1 VVAGFSQASFSPIQA
16 MVRRERAELS
26 SHAGLPL
33 LWRDDVMGDI
43 ALGIGAG
50 MGLLIQRFPADFVL
64 AG

>member
-1 VVAGFSQASFSPIQA
+1 VVAGFSQASFSPIQ
-16 MVRRERAELS
+16 VRRERAELS

-33 LWRDDVMGDI
+33 LRRDDVMGDI